1 MNHIAQYRNGLHHQI
16 HHNPCPPIHNFTGRF
31 PTPNLGP
38 LPDNVMMPQIVT
50 EGIQY
55 HNAPLQPFLTATD
68 NRQQQDDNSVKIP
81 NHRKQVMTPRNFQ
94 PVPAPIISTPSCSSR
109 QEPQAK
115 APDTGPTC
123 TENNYKPPQSATVDN
138 HQFVQHCDQGA
149 KNCVQCYNLAKGEP
163 SGTIIKVMV
172 DAATMTDQDEMDQTG
187 GWSIVSNSSPPA
199 NTKVTE
205 YLSSLRQFLKVD
217 HPKITQPHESKKQ
230 RQGDIR
236 IVTSAD
242 GTRLYFCPECH
253 AAYPDKN
260 LLEPHLAA
268 HKIERR
274 FICNVCGA
282 GLKRKEHLDRHQL
295 SHSEERPYS
304 CAVCAKTF
312 KRNEHLSRHSVIHSG
327 LKAQVCTECGK
338 SFYRR
343 DHLRKHLLGH
353 RFKQFRQRQKEAG
366 SVVVHNGSMSGPN
379 HLLNASNGP
388 LNAVNAAGS
397 SMTADNQFLEKE
409 RPWVCG
415 VCGAA
420 HIRKEHLDRHQLTHT
435 DERPYACP
443 LCPKAFKHNEHL
455 SRHLVIHSGH
465 KTQDRPWVCGVCGTG
480 HARKEHLERHQV
492 THSDLRPYACPACP
506 KTFKRNEHLSR
517 HLVIH
522 SGQKSELCR
531 ECGKTFYRKDHL
543 RKHAESHHNKRGK
556 HTLPA
561 MPPAMPPGAAVMP
574 PGAAVMALS

>member
-38 LPDNVMMPQIVT
+38 LPDNVMMPQLVT
-50 EGIQY
+50 EGLQY
-55 HNAPLQPFLTATD
+55 HNAPLQPFLSATD
-68 NRQQQDDNSVKIP
+68 SRQQQDDNSVKVP
-81 NHRKQVMTPRNFQ
+81 NHRKQAMISRNFQ
-94 PVPAPIISTPSCSSR
+94 PVPAPIISTPSCSTR

-115 APDTGPTC
+115 LPDNGPGC
-123 TENNYKPPQSATVDN
+123 NDSNYKPQNSSVDN
-138 HQFVQHCDQGA
+138 HQFVQHCEQGA
-149 KNCVQCYNLAKGEP
+149 KNCVQCYNLAKGES
-163 SGTIIKVMV
+163 SGKVIKVMV

-217 HPKITQPHESKKQ
+217 HQSKITHPHESKKQ

-295 SHSEERPYS
+295 SHSEERPYT
-304 CAVCAKTF
+304 CPVCAKTF

-327 LKAQVCTECGK
+327 LKAQ
-338 SFYRR
+338 
-343 DHLRKHLLGH
+343 
-353 RFKQFRQRQKEAG
+353 
-366 SVVVHNGSMSGPN
+366 
-379 HLLNASNGP
+379 
-388 LNAVNAAGS
+388 
-397 SMTADNQFLEKE
+397 KE

-492 THSDLRPYACPACP
+492 THSDLRPYACPGCP
-506 KTFKRNEHLSR
+506 KTFKRSEHLSR

-531 ECGKTFYRKDHL
+531 ECGKMFYRKDHL

-556 HTLPA
+556 HVLPA
-561 MPPAMPPGAAVMP
+561 MPPPMPPGP
-574 PGAAVMALS
+574 AVMALS